1 MKAIILAAGMGTRLR
16 PITNSIP
23 KCLVPVNSR
32 PILEHQFEALF
43 LAGIRDVVLVVGH
56 LAELLSDKYG
66 TSYRGM
72 NIHYVENRRYDRTN
86 NIYSLWLA
94 KQHLNS
100 PVLLLEGDLVFEP
113 ELLQRLTQTPEPNV
127 AIVERFQPH
136 MDGTV
141 ILTNELRANPLWA
154 NGLWASRMVLKA
166 YQGADFD
173 YASAFKTVNI
183 YKLSQEVLQDQ
194 IVPELD
200 SYVAQQRYDQYYE
213 AVFADLISRDA
224 MRLAVLSAAPDRWAE
239 VDTLEDLQ
247 AAEELFAKEILA
259 PEKARR

>member
-1 MKAIILAAGMGTRLR
+1 MARQHQ
-16 PITNSIP
+16 NSQ
-23 KCLVPVNSR
+23 L
-32 PILEHQFEALF
+32 
-43 LAGIRDVVLVVGH
+43 
-56 LAELLSDKYG
+56 
-66 TSYRGM
+66 
-72 NIHYVENRRYDRTN
+72 
-86 NIYSLWLA
+86 
-94 KQHLNS
+94 
-100 PVLLLEGDLVFEP
+100 LLLEGDLVFEP
-113 ELLQRLTQTPEPNV
+113 EMLQRLIQTPEPNV
-127 AIVERFQPH
+127 AIVEGFQPH

-141 ILTNELRANPLWA
+141 IQA

-166 YQGADFD
+166 QQGDDFD
-173 YASAFKTVNI
+173 YASALKTVNI

-200 SYVAQQRYDQYYE
+200 SYIAQQRSDQYYE

-224 MRLAVLSAAPDRWAE
+224 MRLALLSAAPSRWAE

>member
-16 PITNSIP
+16 PITNSLP
-23 KCLVPVNSR
+23 KCLVPVNSK
-32 PILEHQFEALF
+32 PILEHQFEALL

-56 LAELLSDKYG
+56 LAELLVNKYG
-66 TSYRGM
+66 SSYGGI

-86 NIYSLWLA
+86 NIFSLWLA
-94 KQHLNS
+94 REHLNS
-100 PVLLLEGDLVFEP
+100 QVLLLEGDLVFEP
-113 ELLQRLTQTPEPNV
+113 ELLKRLTQTAEPDV
-127 AIVERFQPH
+127 AIVERFQPQ

-141 ILTNELRANPLWA
+141 IQT

-173 YASAFKTVNI
+173 YSSALKTVNI

-200 SYVAQQRYDQYYE
+200 SYVAQERYDQYYE
-213 AVFADLISRDA
+213 AVFADLISRNA
-224 MRLAVLSAAPDRWAE
+224 MRLAVLSAAPNRWAE
-239 VDTLEDLQ
+239 VDTWDDLQ
-247 AAEELFAKEILA
+247 AAEQLFAKEIPT
-259 PEKARR
+259 PEKTRR

>member
-16 PITNSIP
+16 PITMSLP
-23 KCLVPVNSR
+23 KCLVPVNSK
-32 PILEHQFEALF
+32 PILEHQFDALL
-43 LAGIRDVVLVVGH
+43 LAGIREVVLVVGY
-56 LAELLSDKYG
+56 LGQMLSDKYG
-66 TSYRGM
+66 TSYGGM
-72 NIHYVENRRYDRTN
+72 NIHYVENRLYDRTN

-94 KQHLNS
+94 RQHLNS
-100 PVLLLEGDLVFEP
+100 QLLLLEGDLVFEP
-113 ELLQRLTQTPEPNV
+113 ELLQRLTQTPEPDV

-141 ILTNELRANPLWA
+141 LQTNGRWGNS
-154 NGLWASRMVLKA
+154 LWASRMVLKA
-166 YQGADFD
+166 HQGDDFD
-173 YASAFKTVNI
+173 YASALKTVNI

-200 SYVAQQRYDQYYE
+200 SYIARQRFDQYYE
-213 AVFADLISRDA
+213 AVYADLISRGA
-224 MRLAVLSAAPDRWAE
+224 MRLAVLSAAPNRWAE

-247 AAEELFAKEILA
+247 AAEELFSKEILA

>member
-16 PITNSIP
+16 PITRTVP
-23 KCLVPVNSR
+23 KCLVPVNSK
-32 PILEHQFEALF
+32 PILEHQFDALL
-43 LAGIRDVVLVVGH
+43 LAGIREVVLVVGH
-56 LAELLSDKYG
+56 LGQMLSDKYG
-66 TSYRGM
+66 TSYGGM
-72 NIHYVENRRYDRTN
+72 NIHYVENRLYDRTN

-94 KQHLNS
+94 RQHLES
-100 PVLLLEGDLVFEP
+100 QVLLLEGDLVFEP
-113 ELLQRLTQTPEPNV
+113 ELLQRLTQTPEPDV

-141 ILTNELRANPLWA
+141 LQTNGRGGNS
-154 NGLWASRMVLKA
+154 LWASRMVLKA
-166 YQGADFD
+166 QQGDNFD
-173 YASAFKTVNI
+173 YASALKTVNI

-200 SYVAQQRYDQYYE
+200 SYIAQQRSDQYYE
-213 AVFADLISRDA
+213 AVFADLISRDV
-224 MRLAVLSAAPDRWAE
+224 MRLALLSAAPNRWAE

-247 AAEELFAKEILA
+247 AAEELFAKEPLA